1 MENKHSKNTILVVE
15 DEPII
20 SLIAVRVLKAEGFD
34 VDVADNGKVAKN
46 MIDKV
51 LHHLYLCDIRTPTMS
66 GMEFYNYLRRL
77 YPGRESRVIF
87 TTGDTLNHEV
97 KAFLSNKDNLF
108 LAKPFTP
115 EELRVVIKK
124 ALKIMDK

>member
-1 MENKHSKNTILVVE
+1 MENKFSKNTILVIE
-15 DEPII
+15 DEPTI

-34 VDVADNGKVAKN
+34 VDVADNGNAAKN

-51 LHHLYLCDIRTPTMS
+51 LYHLYLCDIRTPALN
-66 GMEFYNYLRRL
+66 GMEFYDYLRRL
-77 YPGRESRVIF
+77 HPSRESRVIF
-87 TTGDTLNHEV
+87 TTGDKLNHEV

-115 EELRVVIKK
+115 KELRVVIKK
-124 ALKIMDK
+124 ALKLLGQ